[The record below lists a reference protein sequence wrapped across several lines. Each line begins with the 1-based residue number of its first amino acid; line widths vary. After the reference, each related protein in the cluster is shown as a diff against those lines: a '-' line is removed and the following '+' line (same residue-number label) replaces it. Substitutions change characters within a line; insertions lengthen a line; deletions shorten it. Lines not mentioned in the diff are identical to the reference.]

1 MASLQVSIA
10 CGGTGG
16 HLFPGLAVAETLRR
30 RGHRVML
37 LVSEKKIDAVAVA
50 GREKDFRIETL
61 PSIGLPSPLLSPRLI
76 TFGTGLVASVR
87 RCRAMFRDFQP
98 HAVLGMGG
106 FTSTPPILAAR
117 MLGRETFVHESNAIP
132 GKANKLNARFANVV
146 LLGFADCAK
155 YFRPSTTSV
164 VTGTPIR
171 EELRGTVERSAA
183 LASFGFEA
191 GEETAT
197 VLVMG
202 GSQGARGIN
211 QAVTRALPRWKASGR
226 AVRFIHQTGP
236 DDAEMVR
243 DAYAKADLP
252 AFVCAFHPAMQDA
265 YAVADLAVARA
276 GAATLTE
283 LSHFGIPSILVPF
296 PFAAEDH
303 QTLNAQILARAG
315 AAILV
320 PENGIDAQL
329 PDLLLALLE
338 NRERR
343 LALGSNAR
351 QLAPSDPA
359 ALVADTIESYCDGS
373 RPTP

>member
-50 GREKDFRIETL
+50 GREQDFRIETL

-76 TFGTGLVASVR
+76 TFGTGLLASVR
-87 RCRAMFRDFQP
+87 RCRSLFRDFQP

-171 EELRGTVERSAA
+171 EELRGTVERPAA

-191 GEETAT
+191 GEKTAT

-211 QAVTRALPRWKASGR
+211 QAVTRALPSWKASGR

-236 DDAEMVR
+236 DDADMVR
-243 DAYAKADLP
+243 DAYARAGLP
-252 AFVCAFHPAMQDA
+252 AFVCAFHPAMQNA
-265 YAVADLAVARA
+265 YAAADLAIARA

-283 LSHFGIPSILVPF
+283 LSHFGVPSILVPF
-296 PFAAEDH
+296 SWAAEDH
-303 QTLNAQILARAG
+303 QTLNAQIFVRAG
-315 AAILV
+315 AARLLK
-320 PENGIDAQL
+320 EDGIDAHL
-329 PDLLLALLE
+329 PDLTLELLAD
-338 NRERR
+338 REQR
-343 LALGSNAR
+343 LALGTSAR
-351 QLAPSDPA
+351 QLAPGDPA

-373 RPTP
+373 RPTS

>member
-1 MASLQVSIA
+1 
-10 CGGTGG
+10 
-16 HLFPGLAVAETLRR
+16 
-30 RGHRVML
+30 
-37 LVSEKKIDAVAVA
+37 LVS
-50 GREKDFRIETL
+50 
-61 PSIGLPSPLLSPRLI
+61 
-76 TFGTGLVASVR
+76 FGTGLLASVR
-87 RCRAMFRDFQP
+87 RCRAIFRDFQP

-171 EELRGTVERSAA
+171 EELRGAVDRAAA
-183 LASFGFEA
+183 LSTFGFES
-191 GEETAT
+191 GDETAT

-211 QAVTRALPRWKASGR
+211 QAVIRALPSWKASGR
-226 AVRFIHQTGP
+226 AIRFIHQTGP
-236 DDAEMVR
+236 DDAGMVR
-243 DAYAKADLP
+243 DAYAQAGLP
-252 AFVCAFHPAMQDA
+252 AFVCAFHPAMQNA
-265 YAVADLAVARA
+265 YAVADMAIARA

-296 PFAAEDH
+296 PWAAEDH
-303 QTLNAQILARAG
+303 QTLNAQIFVRAG
-315 AAILV
+315 AARLV
-320 PENGIDAQL
+320 AEDGIDTHL
-329 PDLLLALLE
+329 PDLVLELLA
-338 NRERR
+338 NREQR
-343 LALGSNAR
+343 LALGANAR
-351 QLAPSDPA
+351 QLALSDPA

-373 RPTP
+373 RPIS